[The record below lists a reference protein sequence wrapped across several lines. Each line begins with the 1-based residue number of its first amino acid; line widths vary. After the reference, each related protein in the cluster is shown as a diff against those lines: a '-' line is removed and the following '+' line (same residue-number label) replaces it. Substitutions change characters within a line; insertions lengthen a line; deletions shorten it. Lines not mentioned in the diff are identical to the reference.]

1 MMLNEQEQR
10 RLLRTLQDDPAFL
23 AQVRSLILPA
33 ELVQLPERF
42 AQFASE
48 VTAFIERQEKF
59 NERQEEFN
67 ATANVRFQEI
77 DGHIQR
83 MDGHIREIDGH
94 IQRMD
99 EHIQGMDEH
108 IQRMDEHIQRMDE
121 HIQGMD
127 EHIQGMDEHIQRMDE
142 HIQRMDEHIQRMDER
157 FEKMDERF
165 QGIIDDIGDLKGHVA
180 GRVAREMADDITER
194 LGFEIIQLLNGTDL
208 RVMLRGHKPHD
219 ISPGVRRSFYL
230 ADMVA
235 LVEDQDG
242 NRLYIA
248 AEALYTADAR
258 DSQRAVRNAQFLTR
272 FTGIDALPAVV
283 SLRNDRDVQQ
293 LVNAGSIL
301 WFQFEARDLQP
312 Q

>member
-42 AQFASE
+42 AQFASQ
-48 VTAFIERQEKF
+48 VTAFIERQEEF
-59 NERQEEFN
+59 NSQITAFIARQEEFN
-67 ATANVRFQEI
+67 AWVTVRFQKMDDRFQI
-77 DGHIQR
+77 MDDNLQR
-83 MDGHIREIDGH
+83 MDDHFQI
-94 IQRMD
+94 MD
-99 EHIQGMDEH
+99 V
-108 IQRMDEHIQRMDE
+108 
-121 HIQGMD
+121 
-127 EHIQGMDEHIQRMDE
+127 
-142 HIQRMDEHIQRMDER
+142 R
-157 FEKMDERF
+157 FRRVT
-165 QGIIDDIGDLKGHVA
+165 DDLGVLKGHVA
-180 GRVAREMADDITER
+180 GRVAREMADDITES
-194 LGFEIIQLLNGTDL
+194 LGFEIIELLNGKDL

-219 ISPGVRRSFYL
+219 ISPGTRRSFYL

-248 AEALYTADAR
+248 AEASYTADAR

-272 FTGIDALPAVV
+272 FTGIDAVPAVV
-283 SLRNDRDVQQ
+283 SLSNDRDVQQ
-293 LVNAGSIL
+293 LVDAGSIL